1 MIVQITAGGKF
12 DRAFAIDRA
21 LIGIV
26 LSDYAL
32 KATLVGFS
40 QPARRPAEVA
50 GLPIK
55 LNEFH
60 VRPPLQKA
68 RPITVPREAGSE

>member
-21 LIGIV
+21 LVGIV

-32 KATLVGFS
+32 ESNTSWVFHNRLDV
-40 QPARRPAEVA
+40 Q
-50 GLPIK
+50 LK
-55 LNEFH
+55 LLDYLSN
-60 VRPPLQKA
+60 
-68 RPITVPREAGSE
+68 